1 MCGMKKFI
9 LKQRKLL
16 LLKFFV
22 VIFGFVL
29 LLSSCEGIVEYT
41 GVIYDAQTQEP
52 LDSVKCVMVA
62 FKQDNYFIRYSDSV
76 GIYHVNTPLVGCVPN
91 CGKYD
96 VEFSKQGYKTQIVK
110 APTNI
115 FLKKE

>member
-1 MCGMKKFI
+1 MCSMKKFI
-9 LKQRKLL
+9 LKQRNILSR
-16 LLKFFV
+16 KFFV

-29 LLSSCEGIVEYT
+29 LLSSCEGFVEYT

-62 FKQDNYFIRYSDSV
+62 FKRDNLIRYSDSV
-76 GIYHVNTPLVGCVPN
+76 GIYHVSTPMVGCVPN
-91 CGKYD
+91 CGEYD

-110 APTNI
+110 APTDI
-115 FLKKE
+115 FLEKE